1 MDDVN
6 YHVLRTGCYPFLKFH
21 CSKCPYDQ
29 ALDSED
35 LFFTI
40 LKIINLGMWRNRLF
54 NFNGGYMFVF
64 HLIPKKNFHDTKI
77 IFFFKRKIWFFS
89 KFYLNFTIG
98 SDYYFIFFFYLSGKL
113 IISCKICQKKINKK
127 EHDPPYKLN
136 GHFLSKHG
144 LIL

>member
-64 HLIPKKNFHDTKI
+64 RLIPKKNFHDTKI
-77 IFFFKRKIWFFS
+77 KIFFKRKIWFFS

-98 SDYYFIFFFYLSGKL
+98 SDYYFFFFSIFQVNWLFLVKFVKRKL
-113 IISCKICQKKINKK
+113 IKKNMTLPIS
-127 EHDPPYKLN
+127 
-136 GHFLSKHG
+136 
-144 LIL
+144 